1 MHRAIGYNSAMDSVI
16 FSILAIYIFIAVGY
30 LAKQSFKE
38 KIDDRT
44 ITLLSVYFLQ
54 IFLTF
59 WGLLKRPIDDTLL
72 FAPLL
77 YGAIV
82 LLTLGLT
89 LPLVKRLFED
99 PKERSIAAV
108 AALIGNT
115 GNLGIPLGI
124 AIFGEASIPYTTVI
138 NLMNVFFV
146 YTFGVYFYSR
156 GSFDVRS
163 SLMNIVKLPIIWA
176 AMIAIA
182 LNLVGYTPSETI
194 DKMLQMGAYAS
205 MVMQLVLFGIY
216 LYQVQLQSISRRLTA
231 WVSGVKFLILPLLTF
246 LFLQFTSLDPMVKGI
261 LFFELIM
268 PLAVANVNL
277 GSLYDCRPR
286 EITAQVFITSV
297 LFLGIV
303 FAAIAVI
310 RMF

>member
-1 MHRAIGYNSAMDSVI
+1 MGSVL
-16 FSILAIYIFIAVGY
+16 FSVLAIYLFIGVGY
-30 LAKQSFKE
+30 LAKRSFKE
-38 KIDDRT
+38 QIDDRT

-72 FAPLL
+72 VAPLL
-77 YGAIV
+77 YGAVV

-89 LPLVKRLFED
+89 LPLVKRLFDD

-156 GSFDVRS
+156 GSFDVRD

-176 AMIAIA
+176 ALIAIA
-182 LNLVGYTPSETI
+182 LNLGGYEPSETI

-216 LYQVQLQSISRRLTA
+216 LYQVKLRSVNRVLTA
-231 WVSGVKFLILPLLTF
+231 WVSGVKFLLLPLLTF
-246 LFLQFTSLDPMVKGI
+246 GVLQFTDLDPMVKGI

-286 EITAQVFITSV
+286 DITAQVFITSL

-303 FAAIAVI
+303 FAVPGIVG
-310 RMF
+310 RF